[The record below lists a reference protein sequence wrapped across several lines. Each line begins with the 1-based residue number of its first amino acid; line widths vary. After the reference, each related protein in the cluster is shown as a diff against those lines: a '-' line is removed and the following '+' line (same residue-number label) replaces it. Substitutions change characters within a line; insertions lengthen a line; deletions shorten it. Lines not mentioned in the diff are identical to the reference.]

1 MPRFAF
7 ALAALLAAARCGS
20 AAGPFDELLRYVPP
34 ETNTLVLVDVQT
46 AYAAPLAKAEKW
58 AAEYYSRY
66 KSGVGFLPPDGR
78 AVVIASRVNLTSMA
92 RDHQIGLVRV
102 TGFPTTQFLVDR
114 EGGTADRILDRGV
127 VLSPRDVYITTL
139 DGPTVATVYPADRQA
154 TARWL
159 RHATAAKAADLSPY
173 LKGVAAAAGENA
185 VTVGVDLTDSVDP
198 TLLKIGLAAS
208 PVVVRH
214 KVEDVG
220 RLARFVASARGL
232 TFSARITDAITAT
245 VRVDFQYET
254 LAHRKVLKDLFLELL
269 GDQGVAI
276 GGMEAWGAKFGDTS
290 MTLTGPLTTAE
301 LRRVMSLFA
310 FPGAGG
316 DRSKAAGSEVT
327 AGATRR
333 YWAAVDTILADLGR
347 KKDSPDFN
355 KTATWQEKAAAQ
367 ITQLNRMGV
376 DPIAVEAAD
385 QAARRV
391 RAIAVT
397 LRGLPVDLDAI
408 GRKAY
413 YYSTPNY
420 GVGFSWWGLRPT
432 LYVGPGHV
440 TTNYAQVRADQAQ
453 AVAASEKKRI
463 TLAGQID
470 EIMSD
475 ARQKLNAKYKG
486 GF

>member
-1 MPRFAF
+1 MPRYAF
-7 ALAALLAAARCGS
+7 ALAVLLAAARCGS

-34 ETNTLVLVDVQT
+34 ETNTLVLVDVQA
-46 AYAAPLAKAEKW
+46 AYASPLAKAEKW
-58 AAEYYSRY
+58 AAEYYARY

-78 AVVIASRVNLTSMA
+78 AVAIASQVNLTSMT

-102 TGFPTTQFLVDR
+102 TGFPTTEFLVKR

-159 RHATAAKAADLSPY
+159 KHATAAKGADLSPY
-173 LKGVAAAAGENA
+173 LKGVAGAAGENA
-185 VTVGVDLTDSVDP
+185 VTVGVDLADSVDP
-198 TLLKIGLAAS
+198 TLLKIGLGAS

-214 KVEDVG
+214 KVADVG

-232 TFSARITDAITAT
+232 TFSAKIADTVTAT

-254 LAHRKVLKDLFLELL
+254 LAHRTVLKDLFLELL

-276 GGMEAWGAKFGDTS
+276 DGMEAWEAKFGDTS
-290 MTLTGPLTTAE
+290 MTLTGRLTTAE

-316 DRSKAAGSEVT
+316 DQSKPAGSEVT

-333 YWAAVDTILADLGR
+333 YWAAVNTILGDLGR

-355 KTATWQEKAAAQ
+355 KTATWQDKAAAQ
-367 ITQLNRMGV
+367 LAQLNRMGV

-391 RAIAVT
+391 RAIAAT
-397 LRGLPVDLDAI
+397 LRGVPVDLDAI
-408 GRKAY
+408 GQKAY

-420 GVGFSWWGLRPT
+420 GVGFSWWGLRPS
-432 LYVGPGHV
+432 LYVGPSHV
-440 TTNYAQVRADQAQ
+440 TNNYAQVRAEQAQ
-453 AVAASEKKRI
+453 AVAAGEKKRI
-463 TLAGQID
+463 ALSGQID
-470 EIMSD
+470 EIVSD
-475 ARQKLNAKYKG
+475 ARQKLNDKYKG